1 MTTETPE
8 KAEENK
14 SPAKINVTEEPSGK
28 IDQIQDP
35 ENIDDMVFYKMW
47 IIY

>member
-14 SPAKINVTEEPSGK
+14 SPAKINITEESSGK
-28 IDQIQDP
+28 IDQTQDP
-35 ENIDDMVFYKMW
+35 EKIDGYG
-47 IIY
+47 IL